1 MRRQGRRRHVG
12 IRRDGAQPESSRSP
26 LLTLFSR
33 LTRPGQRI
41 GSRAP
46 AWPRRRCR
54 LDSLAAA
61 SSYLRRRRR
70 ESAPPLPS
78 GISSRNECSRV
89 GAEGVEQQL
98 SLGMNLQIQ
107 DFLTHGDFCSPN
119 VSRLL
124 WRLISDLEGCSF
136 FVLLLK
142 SCSLFSSSHVLQ
154 ENHRFFTSKAS
165 VTQLCLEH
173 AYLFLHCLCLI
184 FLLIS
189 YVIEMCAYLDC
200 SVVLA
205 ISRHWP
211 IITVVHVPGALLI
224 LNCAC

>member
-1 MRRQGRRRHVG
+1 MG
-12 IRRDGAQPESSRSP
+12 IFVLLMFLGSYQVALEVDIRWLLMFGLVAWCLNFRCFINLGCFSHPFWV
-26 LLTLFSR
+26 LTL
-33 LTRPGQRI
+33 
-41 GSRAP
+41 
-46 AWPRRRCR
+46 
-54 LDSLAAA
+54 
-61 SSYLRRRRR
+61 
-70 ESAPPLPS
+70 
-78 GISSRNECSRV
+78 
-89 GAEGVEQQL
+89 
-98 SLGMNLQIQ
+98 
-107 DFLTHGDFCSPN
+107 
-119 VSRLL
+119 
-124 WRLISDLEGCSF
+124 DLEGCSF